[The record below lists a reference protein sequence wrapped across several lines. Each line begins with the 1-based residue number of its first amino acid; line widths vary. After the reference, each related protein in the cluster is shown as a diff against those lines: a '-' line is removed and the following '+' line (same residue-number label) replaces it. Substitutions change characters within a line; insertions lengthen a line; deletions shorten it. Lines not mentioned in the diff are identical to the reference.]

1 MNKEKTKMTLH
12 PVMSFLIL
20 SGITILLSGLLY
32 LLEFQQTVYTINAT
46 TLEYSTELVEI
57 TNVFSLEGLKY
68 IFSSTVSNFV
78 NFAPLS
84 SLIIILIGFGVM
96 EKSGFLK
103 TAITFLTKKMKKNTV
118 TFILVFMSVIASV
131 MGEISYIIILP
142 LSAAIFKYGKRNPAL
157 GLIAAFAG
165 LTCGS
170 GISFI
175 FTSIDSSLLS
185 QSLLAARVLDINY
198 RMASISA
205 IFIMAVA
212 VILLSFIITWITE
225 NVIAKRLNNV
235 VNEDE
240 ENEDKLLTR
249 RELRGLLF
257 ALFAASLYMIII
269 LYNIIPGLPFS
280 GNLLDNTQILY
291 IDKLFSYNSFFSN
304 GFVFVVSM
312 FFLLLGLFYGLG
324 ARTIKNNKDFVDAL
338 GHSLDGIG
346 KTLVIILAA
355 SLFISIFKYSN
366 IGTVIVAYLTSLF
379 RNINFQGLPLVI
391 LLFVVSAIATI
402 FIPTSITK
410 WSIIAPT
417 VVPVFMNAGITP
429 EFAQVIFRFGEGITM
444 GLTPIMAYFVIY
456 LAILDKNNPE
466 EKPISLWQGIKFQV
480 PYAVATAI
488 VLLVLIVLWYII
500 GLPLGINGST
510 VL

>member
-257 ALFAASLYMIII
+257 ALFAASLYVIII

-402 FIPTSITK
+402 CIPISITK

>member
-212 VILLSFIITWITE
+212 VVLLSFIITWITE

-257 ALFAASLYMIII
+257 ALFAASLYVIII

-488 VLLVLIVLWYII
+488 VLLVLIVLWYFI

>member
-257 ALFAASLYMIII
+257 ALFAASLYVIII

-304 GFVFVVSM
+304 GFVFVVAM
-312 FFLLLGLFYGLG
+312 FFLSLGLFYGLG

-379 RNINFQGLPLVI
+379 RNISFQGLPLVI

>member
-212 VILLSFIITWITE
+212 VVLLSFIITWITE

-257 ALFAASLYMIII
+257 ALFAASLYVIII

>member
-249 RELRGLLF
+249 RELRGLIF
-257 ALFAASLYMIII
+257 ALFAASLYVIII

-379 RNINFQGLPLVI
+379 RNISFQGLPLVI

>member
-1 MNKEKTKMTLH
+1 MTLH

-257 ALFAASLYMIII
+257 ALFAASLYVIII

>member
-257 ALFAASLYMIII
+257 ALFAASLYVIII

-488 VLLVLIVLWYII
+488 VLLVLIVLWYVI

>member
-257 ALFAASLYMIII
+257 ALFAASSYVIII

-312 FFLLLGLFYGLG
+312 FFLSLGLFYGLG

-379 RNINFQGLPLVI
+379 RNISFQGLPLVI